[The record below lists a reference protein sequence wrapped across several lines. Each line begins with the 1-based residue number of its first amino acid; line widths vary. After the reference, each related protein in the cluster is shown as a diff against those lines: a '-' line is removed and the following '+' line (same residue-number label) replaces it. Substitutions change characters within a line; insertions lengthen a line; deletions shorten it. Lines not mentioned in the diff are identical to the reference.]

1 MENFSTSWLRL
12 ILGDILLLAQRS
24 KRREAQVDKNL
35 SVKPGGPNIFSIQ
48 SITPGNKVLLFYKTN
63 SKRRSTQPA
72 NQHKRKKE
80 RNQKI
85 NHL

>member
-48 SITPGNKVLLFYKTN
+48 SILQETKFFYFTKPTPKGEVLSLQTN
-63 SKRRSTQPA
+63 IKG
-72 NQHKRKKE
+72 KKKE
-80 RNQKI
+80 IRK
-85 NHL
+85 